1 MGECERFKAV
11 TTTPLLQKVDVVAYP
26 HNIMGEKCM
35 HTSYTNGANQY
46 YETRKENPCT
56 VSTHFLEKIEEP
68 DYSCSDQS
76 SRCNPGKTPLSRGNN
91 TSYGVVI
98 REDKN
103 PRNCSSNAIASREAP
118 LITAFSLL
126 MLGSAIGTCD
136 LHGNANGD
144 GAITTY
150 FD

>member
-76 SRCNPGKTPLSRGNN
+76 SVGNCN
-91 TSYGVVI
+91 VI
-98 REDKN
+98 
-103 PRNCSSNAIASREAP
+103 SSNSNK
-118 LITAFSLL
+118 LFL
-126 MLGSAIGTCD
+126 
-136 LHGNANGD
+136 
-144 GAITTY
+144 
-150 FD
+150 